1 MWAGFDFVSHD
12 VSSIEV
18 ATTTPDTFS
27 YTFTA
32 TFDPECT
39 SGCTGSQDYRLGFA
53 SRSIG
58 SGSGRAPAIS
68 VGDLGNVMATS
79 VTFTTTG
86 DNEDSSK
93 KQFSL
98 GGWSST
104 ISPFTNSTRVTATY
118 TVTLKKTGLL
128 NILNAGGD
136 ALVFYLV
143 GEDVDSTRYYDSRE
157 VSIPLNRA
165 KEVKISG
172 LEDVVL
178 NSADLSGNNLDADIA
193 VCVYSSTSEVRLDFD
208 GANVPGQ
215 DYQLSRTNECSQP
228 GQCVPYRIR
237 VKTPTKDW
245 VTYRRKGQ
253 RQTKWTASTDVQCN
267 GVDNMTIRV
276 RLKNDDIND
285 AGTGVY
291 QDTMTVIVSPV

>member
-12 VSSIEV
+12 AASIEI

-27 YTFTA
+27 YSFEA

-39 SGCTGSQDYRLGFA
+39 SGCTGSQDYRLGFSA
-53 SRSIG
+53 LSIG
-58 SGSGRAPAIS
+58 SGSGSAPAIS
-68 VGDLGNVMATS
+68 AGDLGSVMATS

-86 DNEDSSK
+86 DNDDSSK

-128 NILNAGGD
+128 NILSAGGD

-157 VSIPLNRA
+157 ISIPLSRA

-172 LEDVVL
+172 LEDVIL
-178 NSADLSGNNLDADIA
+178 NSADLSGNNLDADIG
-193 VCVYSSTSEVRLDFD
+193 VCVYSSTGKVTLDFD

-215 DYQLSRTNECSQP
+215 DFELSRTSDCSQP
-228 GQCVPYRIR
+228 DQCVSYRIR
-237 VKTPTKDW
+237 VRTPTEDW

-253 RQTKWTASTDVQCN
+253 RQNEWTASDDVQCN
-267 GVDNMTIRV
+267 NTDNMTIRV
-276 RLKNDDIND
+276 RLKRNDVNG